1 MADFISRDYA
11 VENMENFPW
20 DTEHDK
26 NAAIHLVREL
36 VPAADVRPVVHEPD
50 DRERICLWALDHFGV
65 EHQKRK
71 LMEELAEL
79 MTEIA
84 REQDG
89 RTDRERIREELADVI
104 IMCRQMRIVYGAAKV
119 DGWIERKLQ
128 RLVDRMNEEG
138 PDGCE

>member
-1 MADFISRDYA
+1 MTLKWVKNQEVSRDT
-11 VENMENFPW
+11 W
-20 DTEHDK
+20 RTE
-26 NAAIHLVREL
+26 
-36 VPAADVRPVVHEPD
+36 
-50 DRERICLWALDHFGV
+50 DRERICLRALNHYGV

-71 LMEELAEL
+71 LLEELAEL

-89 RTDRERIREELADVI
+89 RTDRERIRVELADVI
-104 IMCRQMRIVYGAAKV
+104 IMCEQMRIVFGQAAV
-119 DGWIERKLQ
+119 DGWIERKME